1 MATIKKTILHLT
13 PFFPPNIGGVET
25 HLSDLVKET
34 SKEYKIIVLTYSPI
48 TTKAKYKTFEKSKN
62 IEIHRYPW
70 IGGNLFHK
78 FEKHPIINLIYLTPY
93 LLIRSILFLL
103 SSPKKIDTIHSH
115 GINSAIIGIFLKNIF
130 KIKKHISSIYSTYDN
145 VPLNSFGTKF
155 MVYVLNKTDKVLT
168 QSLQSQKQLIK
179 LGVKKEKIDLY
190 RHWIDLKQ
198 FKPQKINKK
207 IFSIIFIGR
216 LIPQKGAL
224 LLAKIATRIPKINF
238 LFVGDG
244 PDYQKLK
251 QYSKKYKN
259 IKLYGNIPY
268 AKLQQYYNLAN
279 AFCIPSLY
287 KEGWGR
293 VIMEALACGLPV
305 IASNKGAITE
315 VINSSVGII
324 VKPTFHNLKEAILKM
339 QKDYQKYQKNCR
351 PYALKNFSTKSV
363 SLITKYY

>member
-1 MATIKKTILHLT
+1 MATIKKTILHIT
-13 PFFPPNIGGVET
+13 PFFHPNIGGVET
-25 HLSDLVKET
+25 HLSDLIKET
-34 SKEYKIIVLTYSPI
+34 NKNYNLIVLTYSPL
-48 TTKAKYKTFEKSKN
+48 TTKTKYKKYEKRKN
-62 IEIHRYPW
+62 IEIYRFPW
-70 IGGNLFHK
+70 IGLNLFHK
-78 FEKHPIINLIYLTPY
+78 FEKHPIINFIYLTPY
-93 LLIRSILFLL
+93 LLIRSIFIL
-103 SSPKKIDTIHSH
+103 KNRKIDTIHSH

-130 KIKKHISSIYSTYDN
+130 KIRKHITSIYSTYDN
-145 VPLNSFGTKF
+145 VPLNSFGTKI
-155 MVYVLNKTDKVLT
+155 MVSVLNKTDKVLT
-168 QSLQSQKQLIK
+168 QSFQSKQQLIK
-179 LGVKKEKIDLY
+179 LGIKKEKLDLY

-224 LLAKIATRIPKINF
+224 LLAKIATTIPKINF

-268 AKLQQYYNLAN
+268 GKLQQYYNLAHV
-279 AFCIPSLY
+279 FCIPSLY

-305 IASNKGAITE
+305 IASNRGAITE

-324 VKPTFHNLKEAILKM
+324 IKPTFSNFKEAILKM

-351 PYALKNFSTKSV
+351 PYALKNFSKKSV
-363 SLITKYY
+363 SLISKYY